1 MAASPAQDVTLLPT
15 WSVVPVVDVEALAWV
30 IAKVMVVGLTL
41 RIVHPP
47 TITPLVSVPAFRYV
61 SPPVNPATCIVMLAV
76 NPAVIG
82 FPAIVRTAR
91 LLVTVA
97 EDMAAGWHT
106 AILTLASGMPCLLT
120 TGELLDPRLPWAPNF
135 AGRQSVMITLR
146 KASAALILALRAL
159 TRAGCAWSNWQPEQY
174 LAS

>member
-1 MAASPAQDVTLLPT
+1 
-15 WSVVPVVDVEALAWV
+15 
-30 IAKVMVVGLTL
+30 
-41 RIVHPP
+41 
-47 TITPLVSVPAFRYV
+47 
-61 SPPVNPATCIVMLAV
+61 MLAV

-97 EDMAAGWHT
+97 EDMTAGWHT

-146 KASAALILALRAL
+146 RASAALILASWAFL
-159 TRAGCAWSNWQPEQY
+159 RAGCAWSHWQPVQY
-174 LAS
+174 LASLRSSPRLCISLHLHTRHLLGSGSGGNPD